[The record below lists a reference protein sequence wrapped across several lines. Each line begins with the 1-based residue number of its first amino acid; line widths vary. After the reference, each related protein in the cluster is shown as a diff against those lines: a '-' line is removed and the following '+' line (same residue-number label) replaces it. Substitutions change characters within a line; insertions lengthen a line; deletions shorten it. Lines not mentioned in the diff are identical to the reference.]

1 MEKITGNR
9 EYYQTG
15 LATERLL
22 SPSEVIP
29 IPVREPNIAA
39 VILAAGEG
47 NRIRG
52 VNGGVPKPLTSLFGL
67 SLIERAILSCRGV
80 GVSEFFV
87 VTGAYEEK
95 VRTHVTDLGLR
106 LGVTVKTVHNPNWRG
121 GNGTS
126 VLTVSPYIKSR
137 FLLLMADHLFDP
149 EILLRLFAASEKN
162 DCCLL
167 AVDRRIDRQPDLR
180 DSTKVQ
186 LKGEAI
192 TAIGKDLEK
201 FDAIDT
207 GLFIC
212 SPYLFDA
219 LEETILQGD
228 GSLSGGVRRLIASG
242 KILAVDIYDRFWVDI
257 DTGENL
263 SLAKSLL
270 LADIL
275 KPADDGFV
283 ARYIN
288 RRLSVRISRILACTR
303 VSPNTISVVSFIL
316 CLAGA
321 LLFGFG
327 KYTWTIMAG
336 FLVQIASV
344 VDGCDGEIAR
354 LKFRS
359 SPFGGWFDTIL
370 DRYGDVAIAAGI
382 TFGYWLTHPHP
393 AVWLIGISAMVG
405 FVMAS
410 YTGKEYTLRH
420 NRSLPEG
427 LLRKLARRDLRLFAF
442 FVGGLINRPFEALIL
457 IGFISH
463 LSVVWSFVKAYVRK
477 SKQSLRR

>member
-1 MEKITGNR
+1 MKKTTGNR

-15 LATERLL
+15 FDAKRVL
-22 SPSEVIP
+22 SPSGVITK
-29 IPVREPNIAA
+29 PVRETDITA

-67 SLIERAILSCRGV
+67 SLIERAILSCRGT

-87 VTGAYEEK
+87 VTGAYEDK
-95 VRTHVTDLGLR
+95 VRAHVTDLGLR
-106 LGVTVKTVHNPNWRG
+106 LGVTVKTVHNKNWRR

-126 VLTVSPYIKSR
+126 VLTVSPYIKGR

-180 DSTKVQ
+180 ESTKVR
-186 LKGEAI
+186 LEGEAI
-192 TAIGKDLEK
+192 TAIGKDLGK

-207 GLFIC
+207 GIFMC

-219 LEETILQGD
+219 IEEANLQGD
-228 GSLSGGVRRLIASG
+228 GSLSGGVRRLVAG
-242 KILAVDIYDRFWVDI
+242 GNILAVDIYDRFWVDI
-257 DTGENL
+257 DTRENL
-263 SLAKSLL
+263 SMAKSLL

-288 RRLSVRISRILACTR
+288 RRLSIRISGILARTR
-303 VSPNTISVVSFIL
+303 ISPNTISVASFIL

-327 KYTWTIMAG
+327 KYTWTILAG

-344 VDGCDGEIAR
+344 LDGCDGEIAR

-359 SPFGGWFDTIL
+359 SPFGGWLDTIL
-370 DRYGDVAIAAGI
+370 DRYGDVAIAVGI

-393 AVWLIGISAMVG
+393 AVWLIGITAMFG
-405 FVMAS
+405 FVLGSYMA
-410 YTGKEYTLRH
+410 KEYALRH
-420 NRSLPEG
+420 SRSLPEG
-427 LLRKLARRDLRLFAF
+427 LLGKLARRDFRLFAF
-442 FVGGLINRPFEALIL
+442 FVGALINRPFETLIL

-463 LSVVWSFVKAYVRK
+463 LSVVWSFVTVLVRK
-477 SKQSLRR
+477 SKKSLRR